1 VRALLVAGE
10 ARQRRLA
17 AGLILAATAP
27 AFVWVAGSMPARLQ
41 DYGLAV
47 SRLAGVSYE
56 QQQPDYTAAAAY
68 MNAHEQPGDLFITL
82 ASTTDTAFY
91 AGRAPDMVIQPHPN
105 KFLFLTEKNGIV
117 IDVYYG
123 RPVILTAA
131 DLDQVL
137 ATHPRVWL
145 MTDQGPYF
153 NSVSADLTKLIR
165 AQFTEVAG
173 NAQTALYFRG
183 S

>member
-1 VRALLVAGE
+1 
-10 ARQRRLA
+10 
-17 AGLILAATAP
+17 
-27 AFVWVAGSMPARLQ
+27 
-41 DYGLAV
+41 
-47 SRLAGVSYE
+47 
-56 QQQPDYTAAAAY
+56 
-68 MNAHEQPGDLFITL
+68 
-82 ASTTDTAFY
+82 
-91 AGRAPDMVIQPHPN
+91 MVIQPHPN

-153 NSVSADLTKLIR
+153 ASVSADLTKLIR

-183 S
+183 G